1 MKSIL
6 LKVAIKWTW
15 ILSGGMIILTL
26 INYVIGFE
34 NLKGGLSIITQL
46 IWWVFL
52 ITCLAMSNS
61 DYRKNH
67 LNGYMKYGQAFGL
80 GVLVGLFSSIV
91 FSLFNYLFYQF
102 IDFETFKKT
111 VEFAIT
117 EIDKNENIPA
127 EMKENMIMNMVEQTP
142 LSTSFQYLWSSNIIN
157 LILML
162 IIAAFTK
169 KKNNTFDETFK
180 DVM

>member
-1 MKSIL
+1 MKSPL
-6 LKVAIKWTW
+6 MQVAIKWTG
-15 ILSGGMIILTL
+15 ILSGGMILLTL
-26 INYVIGFE
+26 LNYVIGFD
-34 NLKGGLSIITQL
+34 NLKGGISGLTQL
-46 IWWVFL
+46 IWWAFV
-52 ITCLAMSNS
+52 IATLAMSNN

-67 LNGYMKYGQAFGL
+67 LNGFMKYGQALGL
-80 GVLVGLFSSIV
+80 GLLVGFFSSVV
-91 FSLFNYLFYQF
+91 FSLFYYLFYQF

-111 VEFAIT
+111 MEFAIS

-127 EMKENMIMNMVEQTP
+127 EMKEGLIIKMIEQTP
-142 LSTSFQYLWSSNIIN
+142 LATSIQYLWSSNLIN

>member
-1 MKSIL
+1 MKQL
-6 LKVAIKWTW
+6 NKA
-15 ILSGGMIILTL
+15 
-26 INYVIGFE
+26 VI
-34 NLKGGLSIITQL
+34 
-46 IWWVFL
+46 
-52 ITCLAMSNS
+52 
-61 DYRKNH
+61 D
-67 LNGYMKYGQAFGL
+67 
-80 GVLVGLFSSIV
+80 
-91 FSLFNYLFYQF
+91 
-102 IDFETFKKT
+102 
-111 VEFAIT
+111 EFAIT